1 MALSNFSKLN
11 LKPEFITL
19 SELILWLSSNNWLLS
34 PKIIFTILAG
44 IFGRKIDLFNLFP
57 SNLTSSDCGIGFG
70 DNALK
75 FTIVFS
81 MSNSFNLH
89 KVKSDLRFSMNKFF
103 NENNIE
109 IPYPQ
114 RTVNIIN
121 PTN

>member
-19 SELILWLSSNNWLLS
+19 FELILWLSSNNWLLS

-70 DNALK
+70 DTALK
-75 FTIVFS
+75 IPFRLLSIVWRIKLDRS
-81 MSNSFNLH
+81 SIWISF
-89 KVKSDLRFSMNKFF
+89 
-103 NENNIE
+103 
-109 IPYPQ
+109 
-114 RTVNIIN
+114 
-121 PTN
+121 